1 MKIFSQNFKSYYEV
15 KGYRNEKNNLILDF
29 NEIKRIA
36 REFQLKEEYSFIK
49 AEIDHAVVLCTVV
62 SPEGISVS
70 AIGEAVRETLHG
82 IYRYNPV
89 TAVSEIAYGRAVINY
104 MMFPSTTFSE
114 IDPMQSIYP
123 MIGSRL
129 TDYGKWKLTATVFKG
144 KTVEELFQCR
154 QQEDKALLRMYLAKD
169 PALVK
174 DPALQEDVIAI
185 QGYDRKL
192 NMSLNGT
199 NGGMAHE

>member
-89 TAVSEIAYGRAVINY
+89 TAFR
-104 MMFPSTTFSE
+104 
-114 IDPMQSIYP
+114 
-123 MIGSRL
+123 
-129 TDYGKWKLTATVFKG
+129 K
-144 KTVEELFQCR
+144 
-154 QQEDKALLRMYLAKD
+154 LRMGEL
-169 PALVK
+169 L
-174 DPALQEDVIAI
+174 
-185 QGYDRKL
+185 
-192 NMSLNGT
+192 
-199 NGGMAHE
+199 